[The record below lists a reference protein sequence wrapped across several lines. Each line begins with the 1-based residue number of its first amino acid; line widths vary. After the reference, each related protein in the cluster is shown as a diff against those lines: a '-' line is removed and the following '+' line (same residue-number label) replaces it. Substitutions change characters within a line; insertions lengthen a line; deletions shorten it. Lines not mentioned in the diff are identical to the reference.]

1 MHSLCCH
8 LVPIPKA
15 WLILT
20 MKSDCTRAVYVHPPL
35 YLPAILV
42 SLLLSISYARILRE
56 KGLDIGHVE
65 EGIALTGNCLD
76 RNIDK
81 MYDIM
86 AKLVHETNFDDVEK
100 LKTLIIGVSRWI
112 YIWDRNEG

>member
-1 MHSLCCH
+1 MADIDDEIRLYTGGLRASTIVSTSHSGKFL
-8 LVPIPKA
+8 L
-15 WLILT
+15 L
-20 MKSDCTRAVYVHPPL
+20 CTRMHTKQK
-35 YLPAILV
+35 
-42 SLLLSISYARILRE
+42 R
-56 KGLDIGHVE
+56 GLDISHVE

-100 LKTLIIGVSRWI
+100 LKTLIIGVST
-112 YIWDRNEG
+112 DVG